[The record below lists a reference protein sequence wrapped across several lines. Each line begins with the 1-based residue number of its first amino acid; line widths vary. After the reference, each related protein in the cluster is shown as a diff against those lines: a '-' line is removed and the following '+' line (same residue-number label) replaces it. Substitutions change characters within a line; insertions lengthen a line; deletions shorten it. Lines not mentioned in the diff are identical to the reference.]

1 MGWRRL
7 TVDGGR
13 QTVFDLCLSLNV
25 GFKGLR
31 ARRHRGTTRR
41 RRRRRRRRIRRRR
54 RRRIAYDDDNTRGWA
69 CNCKSDSLLV
79 QRLRLATPQPLPLQ
93 PTSEKTNNHNNTFA
107 CGWRPRIASLFDSQR
122 SRGFVMLVV
131 ETRQLL
137 SAPITRRIF
146 FNRPLP
152 GPLRTNPPACLI
164 SIPP

>member
-13 QTVFDLCLSLNV
+13 QTVFDLCLCIYL

-31 ARRHRGTTRR
+31 ATAPPPCTQGLDEKTTKTTTKKNS
-41 RRRRRRRRIRRRR
+41 IRRRQ
-54 RRRIAYDDDNTRGWA
+54 DTRG
-69 CNCKSDSLLV
+69 KGSLRLEPDSLLV
-79 QRLRLATPQPLPLQ
+79 QRLRLATTQQLP
-93 PTSEKTNNHNNTFA
+93 PTKRKDKQTHNAQQTFA